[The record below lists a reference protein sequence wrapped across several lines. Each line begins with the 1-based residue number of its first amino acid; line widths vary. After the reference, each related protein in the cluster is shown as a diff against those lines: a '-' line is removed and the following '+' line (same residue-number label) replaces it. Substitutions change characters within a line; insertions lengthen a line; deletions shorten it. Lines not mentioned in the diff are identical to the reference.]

1 MNILRAMLNFSMVQ
15 KSMGKSYEEIF
26 ALILN
31 HAKIVD
37 EKVLLAR
44 MDELFRSCFL
54 TQFKMTQE
62 EMLKSKGVE
71 KKVIDVDNG
80 KVLTVPNSLLEKKV
94 I

>member
-1 MNILRAMLNFSMVQ
+1 
-15 KSMGKSYEEIF
+15 
-26 ALILN
+26 
-31 HAKIVD
+31 
-37 EKVLLAR
+37 
-44 MDELFRSCFL
+44 
-54 TQFKMTQE
+54 MTQE